1 MDMDQVVCSCANVTN
16 GMVKDAIDAGATT
29 LEEVEEATGAGTI
42 CEVCIEDLKNLVEEF
57 TS

>member
-16 GMVKDAIDAGATT
+16 GMVKDAIDAGAAT

-42 CEVCIEDLKNLVEEF
+42 CEICVEDLKNLVEEF